1 MKSNKDISGKNY
13 HQQAYLKKK
22 KPKTGKK
29 KKNPKS
35 KKILQAE

>member
-13 HQQAYLKKK
+13 HQQAHFKK

-29 KKNPKS
+29 TQKPKS
-35 KKILQAE
+35 KRILQAE